1 MTQPVGDDSG
11 TGEAGRRHRH
21 LGVELQPV
29 AADFRNFDQGRNTR
43 ARIGKAPASNT
54 VFGKTPLYTVPG
66 YTMLNLYF
74 DYTFPNNQLDASL
87 SVTNLTNDA
96 AILSRFTNQ
105 YGGETTQQYAPPRE
119 FIARVAYRF

>member
-1 MTQPVGDDSG
+1 MPEFTGTASLGHSLEFGDGSS
-11 TGEAGRRHRH
+11 
-21 LGVELQPV
+21 LLS
-29 AADFRNFDQGRNTR
+29 
-43 ARIGKAPASNT
+43 RISVTYRDDYSNT